1 MAERAPR
8 TDHHGAVKKRTRT
21 PLVLSLAGRVTAV
34 LVALLFFTLITVQF
48 ARVINQN
55 VALARE
61 LSSTEDDINTL
72 HGHRDHQMRE
82 LRRLESPDGS
92 IPEIHDRLR
101 LVAPNE
107 AIIFV
112 SPAPSAAPS
121 SAP

>member
-8 TDHHGAVKKRTRT
+8 ANLHGAVKRRTRA
-21 PLVLSLAGRVTAV
+21 PLILSFAGRLTVAV
-34 LVALLFFTLITVQF
+34 VALLFFILVTVQF
-48 ARVINQN
+48 AHVINQN

-61 LSSTEDDINTL
+61 LSSTEDDINAL
-72 HGHRDHQMRE
+72 HAHREHQLRE
-82 LRRLESPDGS
+82 LRRLESADGS

-112 SPAPSAAPS
+112 SPAPSPSAAP
-121 SAP
+121 

>member
-1 MAERAPR
+1 M
-8 TDHHGAVKKRTRT
+8 KKRTRA
-21 PLVLSLAGRVTAV
+21 PLLVSFAGRLTAA
-34 LVALLFFTLITVQF
+34 LVALLVFTLVTVQF
-48 ARVINQN
+48 TRVINQN

-61 LSSTEDDINTL
+61 LSSTESDISAL
-72 HGHRDHQMRE
+72 HAHREHQLRE
-82 LRRLESPDGS
+82 LRRLESPDGT

-121 SAP
+121 TAP

>member
-1 MAERAPR
+1 M
-8 TDHHGAVKKRTRT
+8 KKRTRA
-21 PLVLSLAGRVTAV
+21 PLILSLAGRVTAV
-34 LVALLFFTLITVQF
+34 IVALLFFTLITVQF

-61 LSSTEDDINTL
+61 LSSTQDDINAL
-72 HGHRDHQMRE
+72 HSHREHQLRE

-92 IPEIHDRLR
+92 VPEIHDRLR